1 MSAPLL
7 VLIDFSLTV
16 KVTTFIFIPGRG
28 SAIPSAKEGKSG
40 KINTLLICFRAVQ
53 TCVHA
58 RIQEFSPGGVQARLP
73 ENSSDNVFLFFF
85 FFSPRLIYSFTV
97 VH

>member
-1 MSAPLL
+1 MTVNSHFDIKKTGMCAPLL

-16 KVTTFIFIPGRG
+16 KVTTFIFIPWRG

-40 KINTLLICFRAVQ
+40 KINTLLICFRAVK

-58 RIQEFSPGGVQARLP
+58 QIQDFLPGGGPGPTARKQL
-73 ENSSDNVFLFFF
+73 
-85 FFSPRLIYSFTV
+85 
-97 VH
+97 

>member
-58 RIQEFSPGGVQARLP
+58 RIQEFLPGGGGVQARLP
-73 ENSSDNVFLFFF
+73 ENSSDNVFRFFF
-85 FFSPRLIYSFTV
+85 
-97 VH
+97 

>member
-1 MSAPLL
+1 MTVNSHFDIKKTGMSAPLL

-16 KVTTFIFIPGRG
+16 KVKTFIFIPGRG

-58 RIQEFSPGGVQARLP
+58 RIQEFLPGGGGPGPTARKQL
-73 ENSSDNVFLFFF
+73 
-85 FFSPRLIYSFTV
+85 
-97 VH
+97 